1 MSGARIVLIPFSW
14 LYGAVA
20 TVRNLLFEI
29 GILPRDA
36 AGVPVISVGNMTAG
50 GTGKTPLVE
59 RIVEWLLEHG
69 HAVAVVSRGYGRT
82 TEGVVV
88 VSDGK
93 RVLVNAAQGG
103 DEPVQLARRF
113 PGLRV
118 VVGERRV
125 DAAREAVSSL
135 GATVI
140 VLDDGFQHRYLKR
153 DLDIVVVDSRE
164 DLWKEPMLP
173 AGFRREPMRGLRRAD
188 VVAFSKVAYGDTSW
202 ADGAGRWY
210 RGPVAAF
217 RHATHAVISAR
228 DQAELSAEQYRGK
241 PIVAFSGIG
250 DHESFVAGLE
260 REGFV
265 VAGAMRFRDH
275 HRFTTDDAERLLAY
289 AREKHA
295 EALVTTEKDIVRI
308 HADGPVGDVLRAMPL
323 WYTRVTVELLSGG
336 SEMFARIAELVQREN
351 A

>member
-1 MSGARIVLIPFSW
+1 MGGVRILLPLSW
-14 LYGAVA
+14 LYG
-20 TVRNLLFEI
+20 TVVTFRNLLFDI
-29 GILPRDA
+29 GILPADP

-59 RIVEWLLEHG
+59 RIVEWLLERG
-69 HAVAVVSRGYGRT
+69 HAVAVVSRGYGRSS
-82 TEGVVV
+82 EGVVV
-88 VSDGK
+88 VSDGN

-125 DAAREAVSSL
+125 DAAREAVRAL

-164 DLWKEPMLP
+164 DLRKEPMFP
-173 AGFRREPMRGLRRAD
+173 AGLRREPMRGLGRAD
-188 VVAFSKVAYGDTSW
+188 IVAFSKVAYSDTSW
-202 ADGAGRWY
+202 AEGAGRWY

-217 RHATHAVISAR
+217 RHATHAVISAS
-228 DQAELSAEQYRGK
+228 DQAELPVEQYRGR
-241 PIVAFSGIG
+241 PVIAFSGIG
-250 DHESFVAGLE
+250 DHESFVAGLR
-260 REGFV
+260 REGFE
-265 VAGAMRFRDH
+265 VAGSMRFRDH
-275 HRFTTDDAERLLAY
+275 HRFTVDDAGELLAL
-289 AREKHA
+289 AREKRA
-295 EALVTTEKDIVRI
+295 EAMVTTEKDIVRI
-308 HADGPVGDVLRAMPL
+308 HADGAVVDALRPVPV
-323 WYTRVTVELLSGG
+323 WYTRITVELLSGG
-336 SEMFARIAELVQREN
+336 RELFARVAALVQQEQ